1 LSRYSDFVRHE
12 FVNRAREL
20 AFFRTAWE
28 RPQAQLLVLYGRRRV
43 GKTAL
48 LQRFARNVSTVHYV
62 ATRLPEAQQLAEL
75 GQALGRAV
83 DDPVLASA
91 GFTSWEQLFLWIEHA
106 PRRVAI
112 ILDEYPYL
120 VEANRALSSLWQRAW
135 DSRLAPSNA
144 FVVLCGSSIAMM
156 EKETLN
162 VRSPLYGRRTG
173 QLRLGPLT
181 FQHASELV
189 PEYGFDDRVRTFSV
203 VGGVPYYLRLLD
215 PGRPLLQNIRQSVLE
230 TGAPLREEVEFLLRQ
245 ELREPRVYFAILAAI
260 AAGKRKLSEILN
272 AASLAPAS
280 AGKYLGVLQELG
292 LVVREVPVTEKRP
305 DKSKRGLY
313 GIQDSFVRF
322 WFRFVLPQRNLLETG
337 RVGSA
342 LATVRKELDHFASET
357 YETICREAVRSGLLD
372 GPPGTPWETVGRWWD
387 RQAEIDVV
395 ALDADRSRILLG
407 EVKWS
412 GRPVGTNILAD
423 LEQKAAL
430 FARAHS
436 APSFLALFSRSGFTP
451 ALRRTAETRTDL
463 ILIHGL
469 EVIRGSGAG
478 ERGR

>member
-1 LSRYSDFVRHE
+1 MKHQ
-12 FVNRAREL
+12 FVNRTQEL
-20 AFFRTAWE
+20 AFFKTAWE
-28 RPQAQLLVLYGRRRV
+28 RPEAQLLVLYGRRRV

-48 LQRFARNVSTVHYV
+48 LQRFARNVPAVHYV

-106 PRRVAI
+106 PRRIAI

-135 DSRLAPSNA
+135 DARLGASNA

-156 EKETLN
+156 EKETLH

-173 QLRLGPLT
+173 QLRLGPLA

-189 PEYGFDDRVRTFSV
+189 AGYGFDDRVRTFSV

-215 PGRPLLQNIRQSVLE
+215 PQRPLLENIRRSVLE

-245 ELREPRVYFAILAAI
+245 ELREPRVYFAILSAI

-272 AASLAPAS
+272 AAALAPQT
-280 AGKYLGVLQELG
+280 AGKYLGVLQDLG
-292 LVVREVPVTEKRP
+292 LVVREVPITEKRP

-313 GIQDSFVRF
+313 RIQDPFVRF
-322 WFRFVLPQRNLLETG
+322 WFRFVLPQRNLLETD

-342 LATVRKELDHFASET
+342 LATVRKKLDHFTSET
-357 YETICREAVRSGLLD
+357 YETICRDAVRSGLLD
-372 GPPGTPWETVGRWWD
+372 GPSGMRWETVGRWWD
-387 RQAEIDVV
+387 RQTEIDVV
-395 ALDADRSRILLG
+395 AFDRGRSRTLVG

-423 LEQKAAL
+423 LEYKATL
-430 FARAHS
+430 FAKTRS
-436 APSFLALFSRSGFTP
+436 APVFLALFSRSGFTP
-451 ALRRTAETRTDL
+451 ALRRAAETRSDL
-463 ILIHGL
+463 LLVHGL
-469 EVIRGSGAG
+469 EVLV
-478 ERGR
+478 